1 MRDAT
6 QQKTFTKWIIRV
18 LVELMPFQWQ
28 EPCS

>member
-6 QQKTFTKWIIRV
+6 QQKTFTKWIIRA
-18 LVELMPFQWQ
+18 LTELMPFQWQ